1 MILAICSA
9 FLTGYGLDNML
20 RAACWG
26 RLTSLRIRQTAFFE
40 AVRLLLACQ
49 LRLAATVFATACR
62 GKDAM
67 TERDRS
73 EEEDR
78 LLRARLEKLSGDL
91 QKKRKESPQRSSAD
105 DQGGSGNFGSAM
117 GLGLRAASEFA
128 AAIVVGGLIGWQLD
142 AWLGTKPAFLIVF
155 FMLGVA
161 AGIWNVIRLTSAFSR
176 VEPKTPDQPAP
187 PNAEQSAP
195 FGADEDED

>member
-1 MILAICSA
+1 M
-9 FLTGYGLDNML
+9 
-20 RAACWG
+20 
-26 RLTSLRIRQTAFFE
+26 
-40 AVRLLLACQ
+40 LLAYR
-49 LRLAATVFATACR
+49 LRRAATVFATACR

-91 QKKRKESPQRSSAD
+91 QKKRKESPQSLSAD
-105 DQGGSGNFGSAM
+105 DQGGSRNFGSAM

-142 AWLGTKPAFLIVF
+142 SWFSTKPAFLIVF
-155 FMLGVA
+155 FMLGVG
-161 AGIWNVIRLTSAFSR
+161 AGIWNVIRLTSAFSHSE
-176 VEPKTPDQPAP
+176 VKAPDQTAP
-187 PNAEQSAP
+187 RKAEQNAP